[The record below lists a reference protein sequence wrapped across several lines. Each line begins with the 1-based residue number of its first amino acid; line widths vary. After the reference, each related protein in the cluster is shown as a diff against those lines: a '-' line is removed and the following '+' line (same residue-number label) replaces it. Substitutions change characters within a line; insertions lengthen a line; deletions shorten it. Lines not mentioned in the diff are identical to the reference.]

1 VSETRR
7 LHQELLESWN
17 RHDAAAFAALFAD
30 DGHVVGFDGSEMHG
44 RAEIESE
51 LSRIFADHETATYV
65 AKVRGEES
73 VTPDVTVLHA
83 VAGMV
88 PPGKTDLNPAVNAV
102 QTLVAA
108 KRDRWRIVLFQ
119 NTPAQ
124 LHGRPDLSEALTA
137 ELRHLLPDSWGR

>member
-1 VSETRR
+1 VRDATR
-7 LHQELLESWN
+7 LHHELLEAWN

-44 RAEIESE
+44 RDEIESE
-51 LSRIFADHETATYV
+51 LRRIFSDHETGAYV

-73 VTPDVTVLHA
+73 VTRDVNVLHA

-88 PPGKTDLNPAVNAV
+88 PPGTTDLNPAVNAV

-108 KRDRWRIVLFQ
+108 KRDRWEIVLFQ

-124 LHGRPDLSEALTA
+124 LHGRPDLSEALTE
-137 ELRHLLPDSWGR
+137 ELRQLIPGS